1 MKRIALSLM
10 MTLVFALAANAQ
22 GLHFGFISYD
32 QALTSMPD
40 YALVQTR
47 LATLRAQYEAETRRV
62 EDEFN
67 AKYEQFLDGQRDFP
81 PTILQKRQ
89 SELQEL
95 MEKNIAF
102 KEESRRLLAQAEE
115 QAMEPLRQRLASALQ
130 SVGTSRGLAFIINTD
145 QNACP
150 FINPEMGIDVTQD
163 VLEAVNH

>member
-115 QAMEPLRQRLASALQ
+115 QAMEPLRQRLDSALQ